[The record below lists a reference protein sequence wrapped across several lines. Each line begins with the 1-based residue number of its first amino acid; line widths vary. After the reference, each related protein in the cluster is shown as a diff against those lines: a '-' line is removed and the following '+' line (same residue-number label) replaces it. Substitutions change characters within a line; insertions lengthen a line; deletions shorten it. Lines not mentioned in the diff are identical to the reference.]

1 MYPVPTGTGN
11 PLEVFFSDFSFVATV
26 VDGRSEMGCCVG
38 KSTEEDMQPAFDPVI
53 GLCDKMKAEG
63 VTVKGL
69 AISGEGS
76 VMGDSP
82 VLQDKAYFEVTLV
95 EPGSWSV
102 GVATRETP
110 LEGLLSQEKSP
121 TAWTLTSSGSVALGP
136 GEVLGVAFDQGDYP
150 VQLYFYKKG
159 RQVHQLSGVRGEVL
173 PVFSVADGAVLE
185 PNFGGKP
192 YAERVPS
199 GYQGI
204 IKSMSLL

>member
-1 MYPVPTGTGN
+1 
-11 PLEVFFSDFSFVATV
+11 
-26 VDGRSEMGCCVG
+26 MGCCVG

-173 PVFSVADGAVLE
+173 PVFSVADGAVLQ

>member
-1 MYPVPTGTGN
+1 MPVTRRNGVYFSYFPADAA
-11 PLEVFFSDFSFVATV
+11 VF
-26 VDGRSEMGCCVG
+26 DGRSEMGCCVG

-173 PVFSVADGAVLE
+173 PVFSVADGAVLQ